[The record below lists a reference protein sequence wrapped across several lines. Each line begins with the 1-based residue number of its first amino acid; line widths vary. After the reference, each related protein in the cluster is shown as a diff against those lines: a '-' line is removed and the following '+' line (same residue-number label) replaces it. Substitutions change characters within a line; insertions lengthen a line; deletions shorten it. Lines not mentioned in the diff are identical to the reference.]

1 MVAGTTGD
9 VVAGTT
15 GNAAAAAEASP
26 SLELERG
33 ERGGGESG
41 DRESFELVL
50 DESPD
55 AAAATQIAGGGS
67 EASPSEDGEGGA
79 GAGTQLQP
87 MGPTGRRRRTLSS
100 DEEDDVEDEDEAEEE
115 EQAASASE
123 AESEEQEEMRAE
135 GAAAAAAPGYS
146 ADNVSAG
153 YSAGAQR
160 LGGGPCASEEE
171 LRQRRLQA
179 LEPSDAQEGQAEGP
193 EAPATE
199 PQHEPAS
206 STAAGAAAAPTAA
219 PSVCEWLRSAGLG
232 DHVAS
237 FEAEK
242 VDMLSLGMLTEAD
255 LTALGLPL
263 GHRRR
268 FQAYVEA
275 GFG

>member
-1 MVAGTTGD
+1 M
-9 VVAGTT
+9 VAGTT

-123 AESEEQEEMRAE
+123 AESEEQEEVRAEGAQGE

-146 ADNVSAG
+146 ADNISAG

-179 LEPSDAQEGQAEGP
+179 LEPSGASRVGP
-193 EAPATE
+193 AVPTPA
-199 PQHEPAS
+199 A
-206 STAAGAAAAPTAA
+206 
-219 PSVCEWLRSAGLG
+219 SVCDWLRSAGLG
-232 DHVAS
+232 EYVAV

-242 VDMLSLGMLTEAD
+242 IDMLSLGMLSEAD

>member
-1 MVAGTTGD
+1 M
-9 VVAGTT
+9 VAGTT
-15 GNAAAAAEASP
+15 GNAAATAEASP

-67 EASPSEDGEGGA
+67 EAPPSEDGEGGA

-100 DEEDDVEDEDEAEEE
+100 DEEDDVEDEDQAEEE

-123 AESEEQEEMRAE
+123 AESEEQEEVRAEGAQGE
-135 GAAAAAAPGYS
+135 GAAAAAAP
-146 ADNVSAG
+146 G

-179 LEPSDAQEGQAEGP
+179 LEPSDATAEEPEGP

-206 STAAGAAAAPTAA
+206 STDAGAAGAAAAPTAA

-232 DHVAS
+232 EHVAA

-242 VDMLSLGMLTEAD
+242 IDMLSLGMLSEAD

>member
-1 MVAGTTGD
+1 MVAGTTGN
-9 VVAGTT
+9 V
-15 GNAAAAAEASP
+15 AAAAEASP
-26 SLELERG
+26 SPELERG

-55 AAAATQIAGGGS
+55 AAATQIAGGGS
-67 EASPSEDGEGGA
+67 EAPPSEDGEGGA
-79 GAGTQLQP
+79 GAGTQVQP

-100 DEEDDVEDEDEAEEE
+100 DEEDDVEDGDEDESEGE

-123 AESEEQEEMRAE
+123 AEESEEQEEVRAE
-135 GAAAAAAPGYS
+135 GAQEGAAATATPGYS
-146 ADNVSAG
+146 T
-153 YSAGAQR
+153 GAQR

-171 LRQRRLQA
+171 LRQRRLQV
-179 LEPSDAQEGQAEGP
+179 LEPSDATDAAEAAEEPEGP

-206 STAAGAAAAPTAA
+206 STDAGAAAAAAPTAA

-232 DHVAS
+232 DHVAA

-242 VDMLSLGMLTEAD
+242 IDMLSLGMLTEAD